1 MLLGPWRRVIEAV
14 TAIKFGLVFFLPLHA
29 TVLEPDFDLTFGEA
43 QRMSNFD
50 PSPSSE
56 VTIEMELFF
65 QLQSLVTGV
74 SLPASF
80 PFCNIKMS
88 IDYNLSQNIYIG
100 M

>member
-1 MLLGPWRRVIEAV
+1 
-14 TAIKFGLVFFLPLHA
+14 
-29 TVLEPDFDLTFGEA
+29 
-43 QRMSNFD
+43 MSNFD

-80 PFCNIKMS
+80 PFCNIKGIHYKMS
-88 IDYNLSQNIYIG
+88 VVSVELASYYTDCIHRTS
-100 M
+100 

>member
-1 MLLGPWRRVIEAV
+1 
-14 TAIKFGLVFFLPLHA
+14 
-29 TVLEPDFDLTFGEA
+29 
-43 QRMSNFD
+43 MSNFD

-80 PFCNIKMS
+80 PFCNIKGIHYKMS
-88 IDYNLSQNIYIG
+88 VVSVELAS
-100 M
+100 

>member
-1 MLLGPWRRVIEAV
+1 
-14 TAIKFGLVFFLPLHA
+14 
-29 TVLEPDFDLTFGEA
+29 
-43 QRMSNFD
+43 MSNFD

-88 IDYNLSQNIYIG
+88 IDYNLSQNIY